1 MAKVKYNNIT
11 FDSDLEVNY
20 YKYLKEQKIK
30 FKYHLP
36 YRIELDFMEKGYT
49 PDFVLYLNDGEIIKI
64 VETKGYNQFSFRV
77 DGMIHNSM
85 KKLIKTERGQLFFK
99 EWLEKNGISTKNL
112 KEIQYQKIKYL
123 KKHGFVD
130 FSFKPKTLKD
140 QWKENATTLN
150 KELKLVKKE
159 LKDYKRYIEYLNK
172 EKLTKPQRDWKL
184 KFEAN
189 IGLI

>member
-1 MAKVKYNNIT
+1 MAKVKYNGIT

-20 YKYLKEQKIK
+20 YKELKKQKIK

-36 YRIELDFMEKGYT
+36 HRIELDFMEKGYT

-85 KKLIKTERGQLFFK
+85 KKLIKLERGQLFLR

-112 KEIQYQKIKYL
+112 KEIQYQKVKYL

-130 FSFKPKTLKD
+130 FSFKPKTLRD
-140 QWKENATTLN
+140 QWKENATAFE

-172 EKLTKPQRDWKL
+172 EKLTKSQREWKH
-184 KFEAN
+184 KFEDG
-189 IGLI
+189 IVLT